1 MQRTELASL
10 YTATPADGTKVTV
23 CGWAK
28 TVRDSKNIGFIS
40 LSDGSCYKP
49 VQIVFQADKL
59 ANYAEIAKCG
69 LYTSFEVTGTLV
81 LTPNAKQPLEINA
94 DTITVLGPCGP
105 EYPLQKKKMSMDY
118 LRTMTHLRP
127 RTNTFNA
134 AFRVRGQAAFA
145 LHQFFHEHGFTYV
158 HTPIFTGSDCEGAG
172 EMFQVTTLDLNDIPR
187 NEEGGV
193 DYTRVTCPPEPTLS
207 FRAPSVSAELYP
219 RPERPVTAP
228 ARTEWTGAKPAYAVP
243 QPVPEAPPAQE
254 PRISEPE
261 RPPEPVQQRLPETE
275 PLPEQEKEPIFSGR
289 EPVRVIGEA
298 LELYILVQQGD
309 TLVVIDKH
317 AAHERMIYNRLRL
330 REAEVMSQT
339 CLEPVPYTPD
349 RAAAAALSEE
359 LPLINSLGFGLEPF
373 GSGTFVLR
381 STPCGIEPAEA
392 LSALDELS
400 EALLSNRRPD
410 KNAARD
416 ELLKTVACKAA
427 IKAGRSSEPE
437 ELQRLAEAVCSGE
450 VRYCPHGRPVA
461 WTLTRREL
469 DTGWATFAHSS

>member
-81 LTPNAKQPLEINA
+81 LTPNAKQPFEINA

-193 DYTRVTCPPEPTLS
+193 DYTKDFFKRPVNLTVSGQLEAEAMAMALGNVYTFGPT
-207 FRAPSVSAELYP
+207 FRAEKSYDTRHAAEF
-219 RPERPVTAP
+219 
-228 ARTEWTGAKPAYAVP
+228 WM
-243 QPVPEAPPAQE
+243 
-254 PRISEPE
+254 IEPE
-261 RPPEPVQQRLPETE
+261 MAFADLNTYLETAE
-275 PLPEQEKEPIFSGR
+275 AMTRYVIRYLLDNCPDEQTE
-289 EPVRVIGEA
+289 
-298 LELYILVQQGD
+298 
-309 TLVVIDKH
+309 
-317 AAHERMIYNRLRL
+317 HERYLTEQIFKK
-330 REAEVMSQT
+330 
-339 CLEPVPYTPD
+339 PV
-349 RAAAAALSEE
+349 
-359 LPLINSLGFGLEPF
+359 
-373 GSGTFVLR
+373 FVTDYPKEIKAFYMR
-381 STPCGIEPAEA
+381 QNEDG
-392 LSALDELS
+392 
-400 EALLSNRRPD
+400 
-410 KNAARD
+410 
-416 ELLKTVACKAA
+416 KTVAAA
-427 IKAGRSSEPE
+427 DMLVPGIGELIGGSQREERLDVLTARIKELGMDPADYDWYLDLRRFGSVKHAGYGLGFE
-437 ELQRLAEAVCSGE
+437 RLLMYV
-450 VRYCPHGRPVA
+450 
-461 WTLTRREL
+461 
-469 DTGWATFAHSS
+469 TGIPNIRDVIPFPRTCGGF

>member
-81 LTPNAKQPLEINA
+81 LTPNAKQPFEINA

-193 DYTRVTCPPEPTLS
+193 DYTKDFLS
-207 FRAPSVSAELYP
+207 VPS
-219 RPERPVTAP
+219 T
-228 ARTEWTGAKPAYAVP
+228 
-243 QPVPEAPPAQE
+243 
-254 PRISEPE
+254 
-261 RPPEPVQQRLPETE
+261 
-275 PLPEQEKEPIFSGR
+275 
-289 EPVRVIGEA
+289 
-298 LELYILVQQGD
+298 
-309 TLVVIDKH
+309 
-317 AAHERMIYNRLRL
+317 
-330 REAEVMSQT
+330 
-339 CLEPVPYTPD
+339 
-349 RAAAAALSEE
+349 
-359 LPLINSLGFGLEPF
+359 
-373 GSGTFVLR
+373 
-381 STPCGIEPAEA
+381 
-392 LSALDELS
+392 
-400 EALLSNRRPD
+400 
-410 KNAARD
+410 
-416 ELLKTVACKAA
+416 
-427 IKAGRSSEPE
+427 
-437 ELQRLAEAVCSGE
+437 
-450 VRYCPHGRPVA
+450 
-461 WTLTRREL
+461 
-469 DTGWATFAHSS
+469 